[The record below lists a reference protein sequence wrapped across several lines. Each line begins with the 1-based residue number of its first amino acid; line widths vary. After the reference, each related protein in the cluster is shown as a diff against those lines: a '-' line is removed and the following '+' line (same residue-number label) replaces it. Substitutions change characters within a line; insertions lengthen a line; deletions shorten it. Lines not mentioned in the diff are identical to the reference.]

1 MDKWFRLLAEERASV
16 AGLRKSMS
24 DLLDKGP
31 QKDGSP
37 FDDEDDEKPRLK
49 GKKNRNQ
56 VSAPP
61 GAPGGGS
68 VGAPGPAL
76 EEAEIDEAKQ
86 DTRPKTEPSQVY
98 GSKAQAGYAKM
109 RRQNG
114 GMYKQA
120 GLKNYKKV
128 SGPFTNDIKSFGTD
142 RLRFEDVDPDSF
154 SKQSDLN
161 PKFWRNKKL
170 RDKVS
175 ARLKL
180 IVDDFMQGLEVPA
193 EVIDIRFTGSLANY
207 NWSKYSDIDLHIVVD
222 FSKVDEDEKLVKA
235 YFDSERMRWNDLHDI
250 KIYGYEVEIYVE
262 NVDEQHR
269 SSGVYSVVNNEWV
282 AEPDPEDVDVPFDI
296 ARLKSDDIITQV
308 NMISKFAD
316 KKPRT
321 ALKAIDRLKAKIRN
335 MRKAGLQS
343 ARQEYSAENIA
354 FKILRREDI
363 LQMLSDLKYNAYD
376 SVMSMRQE

>member
-1 MDKWFRLLAEERASV
+1 MDKWFRMLAEERASV

-68 VGAPGPAL
+68 VGASGPAL

-86 DTRPKTEPSQVY
+86 DTRPKVEPTPFKTKTQKYYKS
-98 GSKAQAGYAKM
+98 M
-109 RRQNG
+109 RRKND
-114 GMYKQA
+114 MYSTVA
-120 GLKNYKKV
+120 GHKNLN
-128 SGPFTNDIKSFGTD
+128 SGAPFNNKTKRAGTD
-142 RLRFEDVDPDSF
+142 RLRFEDVDPESF
-154 SKQSDLN
+154 SKQPDLN

-170 RDKVS
+170 RDKVTE
-175 ARLKL
+175 RLKL

-262 NVDEQHR
+262 NIDEQHR
-269 SSGVYSVVNNEWV
+269 SSGVYSIVNDQWV
-282 AEPDPEDVDVPFDI
+282 AEPDPEDVEVPFDI

-316 KKPRT
+316 KKPHS
-321 ALKAIDRLKAKIRN
+321 ALKAIDRLKAKIKN

-363 LQMLSDLKYNAYD
+363 LQMLNDLKYNAYD